1 MAYTPKEYINTGQDP
16 LDVFTTDA
24 NKDLYTS
31 IRSQLE
37 EHNLGELSDVVLSLV
52 QQYGSDMK
60 ETIKAE
66 LRNTEAYKNRFA
78 GNITLEK
85 SGFARLSEAEYLYNE
100 IAYGQTLTK
109 FHAPDLATRSNF
121 AEFIGKNISPVEL
134 ADRFNLAV
142 ENVQKADPALKAEL
156 RKMYPGIE
164 DSDLARSLLMGKEG
178 SQFLKSRIGQA
189 GILAEATNAG
199 ITLQNDAAFLEAQG
213 VTRADAQK
221 TLSSIK
227 ENTQSLATAAQT
239 FGENTDAASIQKQLE
254 SESLLGIQ
262 SNQTKRLASQQRAQ
276 FEGTSGTVTGSLRK
290 KPSGLI

>member
-1 MAYTPKEYINTGQDP
+1 MAYTPKEYIDTGSDP
-16 LDVFTTDA
+16 LNAFTADS
-24 NKDLYTS
+24 NKDLYAS

-37 EHNLGELSDVVLSLV
+37 EYNLGELASTVFSLV

-66 LRNTEAYKNRFA
+66 LRNTETYRNRFA

-85 SGFARLSEAEYLYNE
+85 SGYAKLSEAEYLYNE
-100 IAYGQTLTK
+100 KAYGETLSA
-109 FHAPDLATRSNF
+109 FNANDLATRSNF
-121 AEFIGKNISPVEL
+121 ADFIGKSISPVEL
-134 ADRFNLAV
+134 ANRFNLAV
-142 ENVQKADPALKAEL
+142 ENVQKADPALKAQL

-178 SQFLKSRIGQA
+178 SQFLKARIGQA
-189 GILAEATNAG
+189 GILAEASNAG
-199 ITLQNDAAFLEAQG
+199 ITLQNDVAFLEAQG

-262 SNQTKRLASQQRAQ
+262 SNQTKRLASQQRAA
-276 FEGTSGTVTGSLRK
+276 FEGTSGMTTGSLRK
-290 KPSGLI
+290 KPSGSI